1 MRPDLPVVPVLFGP
15 TASGKTG
22 ALFRLFGSGGLCSR
36 KAEVVSADSMQVYRG
51 MNIGTAKPSAP
62 EMARLPHHLVDIRD
76 PGEQFN
82 AGDFVHLAV
91 NAIDEIAGRGVLPV
105 VCGGTVF
112 ICGTLS
118 WGFRKRRLPMRT
130 AIGIQTVTSHEGG
143 EGLVVIDAVTGEGRR
158 LIQIFPR
165 LNYAQLP
172 RDDIGANETIT
183 LVRPR

>member
-1 MRPDLPVVPVLFGP
+1 
-15 TASGKTG
+15 
-22 ALFRLFGSGGLCSR
+22 
-36 KAEVVSADSMQVYRG
+36 
-51 MNIGTAKPSAP
+51 
-62 EMARLPHHLVDIRD
+62 
-76 PGEQFN
+76 
-82 AGDFVHLAV
+82 
-91 NAIDEIAGRGVLPV
+91 
-105 VCGGTVF
+105 
-112 ICGTLS
+112 
-118 WGFRKRRLPMRT
+118 MRT